1 MMDDQQSVKFWK
13 ACFEDELKKK
23 RSLHARYAELHE
35 QFKKTKEELEELKQ
49 ITKQGEQI

>member
-23 RSLHARYAELHE
+23 RSLHARYTELHE
-35 QFKKTKEELEELKQ
+35 AHKKLQQELEELKQ
-49 ITKQGEQI
+49 ITKQGE